1 MDKFSRTTEIDT
13 AGVLSAIEEETPK
26 KSRRGNIIALII
38 CVFVAIFIWAY
49 VVDTNPEITSIEFS
63 NVEVAVQS
71 NTYDVEIKTQVD
83 VTVKGTVNDSVDI
96 SRSDIIVFIPTEKI
110 NIEGTYTVP
119 IVCEIRHP
127 NDNVQIETSVSLV
140 LVQVTKK

>member
-26 KSRRGNIIALII
+26 KSRRGNIIALVI
-38 CVFVAIFIWAY
+38 CVLVAIFIWAY

-71 NTYDVEIKTQVD
+71 DEYNVVLKTQVD
-83 VTVKGTVNDSVDI
+83 ITVSGTISDVVDI
-96 SRSDIIVFIPTEKI
+96 SRSDISVYISTESI
-110 NIEGTYTVP
+110 NIEGTYAVP
-119 IVCEIRHP
+119 IVCKLATPHENVEI
-127 NDNVQIETSVSLV
+127 ESSVSLV